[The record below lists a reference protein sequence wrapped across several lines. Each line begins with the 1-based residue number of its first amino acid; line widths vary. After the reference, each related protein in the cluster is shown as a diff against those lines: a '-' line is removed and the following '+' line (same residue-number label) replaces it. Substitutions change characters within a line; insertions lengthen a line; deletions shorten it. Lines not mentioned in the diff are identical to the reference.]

1 MDYATS
7 CLNGKGIAAETRRRG
22 GKKYKGLG
30 LPRRRGDAALGQ
42 ATSCCFA
49 TLVPDRRA
57 FVLNVY
63 LQYELLRV
71 E

>member
-7 CLNGKGIAAETRRRG
+7 CLNGKEIAAETRRRG
-22 GKKYKGLG
+22 
-30 LPRRRGDAALGQ
+30 DTALGQ

>member
-7 CLNGKGIAAETRRRG
+7 CLNGKGIAAEARRRG

-30 LPRRRGDAALGQ
+30 LPRRRGEAEMPLGQ

-57 FVLNVY
+57 FVLNV
-63 LQYELLRV
+63 
-71 E
+71 

>member
-1 MDYATS
+1 MAGRFTWTI
-7 CLNGKGIAAETRRRG
+7 LHRVLTERK
-22 GKKYKGLG
+22 
-30 LPRRRGDAALGQ
+30 LPRRHGDAEMPLGQ